1 MRDSASPWSKFVDW
15 RRGMYD
21 LLLDKFSCTPNSL
34 VEKAVLL
41 LSLPVVV
48 SSLRGVPM
56 PSIKSPIV
64 PAIFLAVF
72 FLTTAAASADP
83 ITVGTITYVSS
94 SPSTFSLGGPGLAVN
109 GTTSQLI
116 SSVSLLSNGLMTPGS
131 SGLTGGSLDSQDDEF
146 AVQSPIT
153 AQGVSYSPGA
163 ALLALR
169 FSSSTFTAPV
179 APASGFVVIA
189 PFQLTSGLLEG
200 YPNNLGDVPLF
211 SVPLTGQGTTT
222 LTFAIENG
230 IYRLRSQTFTFG
242 STVQGVTVQS
252 IPEPTSA
259 LMIFSG
265 ILALAGYRKRT
276 IS

>member
-1 MRDSASPWSKFVDW
+1 
-15 RRGMYD
+15 
-21 LLLDKFSCTPNSL
+21 
-34 VEKAVLL
+34 
-41 LSLPVVV
+41 
-48 SSLRGVPM
+48 
-56 PSIKSPIV
+56 
-64 PAIFLAVF
+64 
-72 FLTTAAASADP
+72 
-83 ITVGTITYVSS
+83 
-94 SPSTFSLGGPGLAVN
+94 
-109 GTTSQLI
+109 
-116 SSVSLLSNGLMTPGS
+116 MTPGS